1 MFNSK
6 LFVLFF
12 VFVIAT
18 TMAQESDVAKTCG
31 EFLVQRVAK
40 LCGSSCTQ
48 EPTDFASTV
57 CSQGM
62 SDNQI
67 SAICCP

>member
-12 VFVIAT
+12 FFLAAT
-18 TMAQESDVAKTCG
+18 TFAQESEVVKTCG

-48 EPTDFASTV
+48 EPTHFASTV

-67 SAICCP
+67 ASICCP